1 MRTRAMHEDAEY
13 GAAAHW
19 LYKDA
24 SAAPSSPSAPPA
36 AGGAAPPIILTAAA
50 AVVEPLV
57 KALATADG
65 GPAARAAAEFAVAA
79 AGRVS
84 APRGSAKAVAAQATA
99 ALASKPATPSGR
111 RDVGVGTPLLRVAE
125 GRLNDA
131 VVVSVDE
138 DDGRLLVAVQFAERW
153 GAAAGRRASAAE
165 YAALAELAISRG
177 WFQPGQGDFRVALEE
192 FGLCSDGRYHKI
204 DAYGRKLDACVEIL
218 DLSAGPS
225 APAVTGAWDGTGSQ
239 AGSTGL
245 PRRPTDAARNDEEA
259 LNDKVRLLRSLLTWE
274 QDMRGVGEAK
284 AEEAAAGEPQTAAAP
299 ASVLPPASGLDAS
312 EVMCIVWPMG
322 RTLRLPSGSTAGS
335 VAAKFTYAKDFVNVN
350 NALVPENTPLHDGDI
365 VIISAAD

>member
-1 MRTRAMHEDAEY
+1 M
-13 GAAAHW
+13 
-19 LYKDA
+19 
-24 SAAPSSPSAPPA
+24 
-36 AGGAAPPIILTAAA
+36 
-50 AVVEPLV
+50 
-57 KALATADG
+57 
-65 GPAARAAAEFAVAA
+65 
-79 AGRVS
+79 
-84 APRGSAKAVAAQATA
+84 
-99 ALASKPATPSGR
+99 
-111 RDVGVGTPLLRVAE
+111 AE

-165 YAALAELAISRG
+165 YTALAELAISRG

-225 APAVTGAWDGTGSQ
+225 VPAATAGWDSATPAGSQ
-239 AGSTGL
+239 SGSL

-274 QDMRGVGEAK
+274 QDMRGVGEAT
-284 AEEAAAGEPQTAAAP
+284 AEEAVAGEPQTAAAP
-299 ASVLPPASGLDAS
+299 ASALPPASSLEAS

-335 VAAKFTYAKDFVNVN
+335 VAAKFTYAKEFVNVN
-350 NALVPENTPLHDGDI
+350 NALVPASTILHDGDI